1 MHLLLTHHTRLLIL
15 AIELL
20 VLLLHLWLLH
30 LLLLSPGTLHLSHLP
45 HLTHLTHLA
54 HHRLLLLY
62 RRLFCNE
69 TLCSLNHTNNSQG
82 AIPCFMVTCF
92 ELHVRVIY
100 VRQSLQLL
108 LGKLHI

>member
-1 MHLLLTHHTRLLIL
+1 MHLLLTHHTGLLIL

-30 LLLLSPGTLHLSHLP
+30 LLLLPPGTLHLSHLP

-69 TLCSLNHTNNSQG
+69 TLCSLNYTNNSQG

-100 VRQSLQLL
+100 VR
-108 LGKLHI
+108 